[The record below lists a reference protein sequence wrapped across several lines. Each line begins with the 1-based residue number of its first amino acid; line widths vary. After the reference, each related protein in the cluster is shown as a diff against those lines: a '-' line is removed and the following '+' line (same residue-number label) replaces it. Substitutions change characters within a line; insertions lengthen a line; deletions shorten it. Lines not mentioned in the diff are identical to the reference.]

1 MTRKSLERLLR
12 PKSVAI
18 IGGGAWCRNVIKT
31 CHTIGFDGA
40 IWPVHP
46 SKSTVEGLKA
56 YASIEDLP
64 DAPDAS
70 FIGVNR
76 NASIDV
82 LTSLSQRGAGGA
94 VCFASGFA
102 EATAELEDGADLQ
115 ARLLNAAADMPFLG
129 PNCYGFLNYLDGCA
143 LWPDQHG
150 GQRVQSGVAIITQS
164 SNIAINL
171 TMQNRAVPLASVVT
185 AGNQAQVDLCEI
197 GMALLKDP
205 RVTCLGLHIEGI
217 NNIRSLEKLSN
228 LSRELKKPIC
238 ILKVGKSDQA
248 QLASVSHTAS
258 LAGSHTGASA
268 LINRLGCAQVDDL
281 STFLEVLKIWHVAG
295 PLTSHKIASASCSGG
310 EASLMADL
318 GSAFGLRFP
327 DLTGTQASRM
337 RTTLGPKVALAN
349 PLDYHTY
356 IWPDK
361 NLMQQ
366 TFDALFDTD
375 IAIGL
380 VVLDFPR
387 ADRCDISDWECALEA
402 IIACRKNAH
411 TPIGIVGSL
420 PDTMPEAMAQ
430 QLIRANVIPFNG
442 MDTALRAIALAR
454 IDEPSPI
461 PILAPQTPENVATI
475 SEAEAK
481 TALAKFGL
489 RIPQSL
495 KGSSIKDFQKA
506 DGSLQK
512 PWVLKGLGLA
522 HKSENGAVRVGLTNF
537 AEVINAQ
544 KTMNCDEYLLEEMI
558 ENPITE
564 LLIAVTL
571 DPAHGYVL
579 TLGAG
584 GTLTE
589 LLQDTTSLILPVT
602 EADVTKALNNLRCA
616 PILDGYRGAQA
627 IDCKALWQAIDTV
640 QNYVIAHRGQV
651 QEVEINPLICTST
664 QAIAVDALIVQGDA
678 Q

>member
-12 PKSVAI
+12 PKSVAV
-18 IGGGAWCRNVIKT
+18 IGGGDWCRNVIKT

-46 SKSTVEGLKA
+46 TKSSLDGHKA

-82 LTSLSQRGAGGA
+82 LTSLSERDAGGA

-115 ARLLNAAADMPFLG
+115 SRLLNAAADMPFLG

-171 TMQNRAVPLASVVT
+171 TMQNRAVPLAYVVT
-185 AGNQAQVDLCEI
+185 GGNQAQVDLCEI
-197 GMALLKDP
+197 GMALLQDP

-217 NNIRSLEKLSN
+217 HNIRALEELSN
-228 LSRELKKPIC
+228 LSHEFKKPIC

-295 PLTSHKIASASCSGG
+295 PLSSRKIASASCSGG

-318 GSAFGLRFP
+318 SSDFGLSFAE
-327 DLTGTQASRM
+327 LTVAQDSRL
-337 RTTLGPKVALAN
+337 RKTLGPKVALAN

-366 TFDALFDTD
+366 TFDALFDAD

-387 ADRCDISDWECALEA
+387 ADRCDITDWEFALEA
-402 IIACRKNAH
+402 IIACRKNAR

-430 QLIRANVIPFNG
+430 RLISENVIPLNG

-475 SEAEAK
+475 SEAQAK

-489 RIPQSL
+489 QIPQSL
-495 KGSSIKDFQKA
+495 KGSSIKDFQQA

-537 AEVINAQ
+537 VEVIDAQ
-544 KTMNCDEYLLEEMI
+544 KTMNSAGYLLEEMV
-558 ENPITE
+558 ENPIVE

-571 DPAHGYVL
+571 DSAHGYVL

-589 LLQDTTSLILPVT
+589 LLQDTTSLILPVA
-602 EADVTKALNNLRCA
+602 EGDVTKALNNLRCA
-616 PILDGYRGAQA
+616 PILDGYRGSPA
-627 IDCKALWQAIDTV
+627 IDCKALWQAIDAV
-640 QNYVIAHRGQV
+640 QNYVIAHQGQV

-664 QAIAVDALIVQGDA
+664 RAIAVDALIVQGDA